1 MSIKKT
7 VMVGLFAATAMVTLN
22 AQAYS
27 GSEYEKEAKLTLQE
41 ARAIA
46 LKTYPGTVVDQE
58 LEHKLGGSGLRFSF
72 DIRAHHVTREV
83 GVDAKTGAVVAN
95 IKDDDE

>member
-1 MSIKKT
+1 MNIKQSILISCAT
-7 VMVGLFAATAMVTLN
+7 VIGLVSLG

-27 GSEYEKEAKLTLQE
+27 GSQYAKDAKLTLAQ

-58 LEHKLGGSGLRFSF
+58 LEHKKGGSGLRFSF
-72 DIRAHHVTREV
+72 DIRAHHVTHEV
-83 GVDAKTGAVVAN
+83 GIDAKTGAVLLN
-95 IKDDDE
+95 GKDSDE

>member
-1 MSIKKT
+1 MNIKQSILITCAT
-7 VMVGLFAATAMVTLN
+7 VISLVSLS

-27 GSEYEKEAKLTLQE
+27 GSQYAKDAKLTLAQ

-58 LEHKLGGSGLRFSF
+58 LEHKKGGSGLRFSF
-72 DIRAHHVTREV
+72 DIRAHHVTHEV
-83 GVDAKTGAVVAN
+83 GIDASTGAVLLN
-95 IKDDDE
+95 GKDNDE